1 MKLILLFKIY
11 LNVLIN
17 NKFFNL
23 HLTVIYYSLNLI
35 KSTIIYI
42 ELLVEFYNGDDKIGR
57 DISML
62 IKLT

>member
-11 LNVLIN
+11 LNVSLN
-17 NKFFNL
+17 NKFLNL
-23 HLTVIYYSLNLI
+23 HLTVIHYSLNLI

-42 ELLVEFYNGDDKIGR
+42 EILVEFYNGDDKIGR
-57 DISML
+57 GISIL